1 MIIQK
6 YNLKEFNLIF
16 KQNAHRKW
24 LSATF
29 VILFFI
35 LEILIITNSTITVG
49 LDHSIQNIFGTMVSP
64 FNTKLFH
71 TITFLGSPMM
81 DVIYLLI
88 IMAILYKQSRK
99 QTSLWLGFVLIG
111 GNIISFLIKLT
122 VRRQRP
128 LDKIIPASGF
138 SFPSGH
144 VFGTTLVVLALIM
157 FFLPYLKNQ
166 TTKNILKT
174 ILIIWLIIVA
184 VSRVY
189 LRGHFPTDVIGSILL
204 AGAWWECS
212 ELLYLRYRSAVL
224 NIFKLKTNTN

>member
-1 MIIQK
+1 
-6 YNLKEFNLIF
+6 
-16 KQNAHRKW
+16 
-24 LSATF
+24 
-29 VILFFI
+29 
-35 LEILIITNSTITVG
+35 
-49 LDHSIQNIFGTMVSP
+49 
-64 FNTKLFH
+64 
-71 TITFLGSPMM
+71 
-81 DVIYLLI
+81 
-88 IMAILYKQSRK
+88 MAILYKQSRK